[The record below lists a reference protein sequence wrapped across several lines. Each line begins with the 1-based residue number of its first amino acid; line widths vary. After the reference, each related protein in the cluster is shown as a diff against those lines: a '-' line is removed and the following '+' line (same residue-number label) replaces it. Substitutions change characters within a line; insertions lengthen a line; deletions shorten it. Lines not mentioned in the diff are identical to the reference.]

1 MSHNA
6 VATATLICGECGN
19 RTPNTRHTNATRRC
33 RACDSPISP
42 KVAVPRQRMSCVVA
56 VQNDGEAAI
65 VKLTGDLDLAAA
77 DLRSALSDAC
87 ERGGHVVLDLSEV
100 TLIDS
105 ASLGALVRAHQYT
118 KRNGRALCLV
128 APSRFIVTVLHT
140 MRLLRIFPILG
151 TVEQARIWLQ
161 NIDPS
166 TATSPQ
172 VEPPG

>member
-1 MSHNA
+1 MSQNA

-19 RTPNTRHTNATRRC
+19 RTPNAQRTNGTKRC
-33 RACDSPISP
+33 RACDGPISP
-42 KVAVPRQRMSCVVA
+42 KVATPRQRGACVVEA
-56 VQNDGEAAI
+56 LTDGEAAV
-65 VKLTGDLDLAAA
+65 VKLTGDLDLSAT

-87 ERGGHVVLDLSEV
+87 EQGVHVILDLSEV

-151 TVEQARIWLQ
+151 TVEQARAWLQ
-161 NIDPS
+161 SSDAS
-166 TATSPQ
+166 SLH
-172 VEPPG
+172 